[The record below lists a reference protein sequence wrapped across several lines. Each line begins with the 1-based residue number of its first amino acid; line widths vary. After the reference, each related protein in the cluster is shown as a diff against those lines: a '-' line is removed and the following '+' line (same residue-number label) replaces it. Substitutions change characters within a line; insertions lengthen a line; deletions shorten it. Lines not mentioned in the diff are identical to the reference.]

1 MLFQYTTNNNN
12 MLSFIVSKLQF
23 ELMRNITTSSYIK
36 SSVITLDVMLDFC
49 GTYTNS
55 KFSEF
60 MIGVQDV

>member
-1 MLFQYTTNNNN
+1 